1 MVERT
6 VKPIFEER
14 LSQLA
19 KTVAS
24 KDVAAARAAFSALIG
39 TTICDPTM
47 GSAPFLRSAFDFLS
61 EQYLPLHR
69 CLLDAKTQLPEFWK
83 DLQRE
88 YPYLTLGRQ
97 DETGHGPWEW
107 LILRRMLY
115 GVDIDLKAV
124 CIACQTFALSA
135 IRYFEQSARFPSFFN
150 LNLKLGNALISP
162 VAASQRAT
170 LAKEHSQAIGK
181 MVKLREEAKSLAVN
195 DKAYGRLAELLKRI
209 DEIKLPIVR
218 GLVQDKVAP
227 VLGDSTEDL
236 RPFCWELEFPEVFFE
251 PDGTLR
257 ANPGFDVVIGNPP
270 WEAIKYHDSE
280 FLGAIGAADLDLEKL
295 LAKKPS
301 VAAAYEHYRR
311 NIEAWKAWVANSGA
325 YEHQQGG
332 RDRNKWRLS
341 TELSWKLTRPGGAMS
356 LVVPG
361 GIIADE
367 GGYAL
372 KEWMFPEGEA
382 GTFISFEENNDVFSG
397 TQGFTVMDFR
407 KVGSTERIRHLEGL
421 SNADQLSVWPYR
433 PASLSLETVRKM
445 SPRAL
450 AIPSVRDETDRAIL
464 EKLYRHPLI
473 GDSRGQWY
481 AETVSY
487 DYHMGND
494 RRHFRAGGQGIPL
507 LEGKNVEQYE
517 VAPLEQVRIRVA
529 RRKQTEPGGQYR
541 LGCADVAGTL
551 LERRMLCSVLPHDYA
566 TGDKINCFLV
576 TGSDQARLFL
586 VGLLNSV
593 VIEWRIR
600 QLARSNNIKKF
611 MLLQLPVPRPDKST
625 IERVASLVAALVT
638 ADQRFK
644 DLRPVLNGRR
654 PATEKRAREELK
666 CLIDAEIARLFGLTT
681 AEFDRVLEVFDK
693 VPESIKVEARRQFG
707 AIGETK

>member
-1 MVERT
+1 
-6 VKPIFEER
+6 
-14 LSQLA
+14 
-19 KTVAS
+19 
-24 KDVAAARAAFSALIG
+24 
-39 TTICDPTM
+39 M

-69 CLLDAKTQLPEFWK
+69 CLFDSKTLLPEFWR

-162 VAASQRAT
+162 VTTSRRAN
-170 LAKEHSQAIGK
+170 LANEHSQAIGK

-195 DKAYGRLAELLKRI
+195 DKAYGRLAELLKTI

-218 GLVQDKVAP
+218 GLVQDKVTP

-251 PDGTLR
+251 SDGTLR
-257 ANPGFDVVIGNPP
+257 ASPGFDVVIGNPP

-295 LAKKPS
+295 VAKKPT
-301 VAAAYEHYRR
+301 VAAAYAHYRR
-311 NIEAWKAWVANSGA
+311 NIEAWKAWVANSDA

-341 TELSWKLTRPGGAMS
+341 TEVSWKLTRSGGAMS

-382 GTFISFEENNDVFSG
+382 GTFISFEKSNDVFPG
-397 TQGFTVMDFR
+397 TQGFTIMELR
-407 KVGSTERIRHLEGL
+407 NGRPTRELRHLEGL
-421 SNADQLSVWPYR
+421 TKAEQLSAWPYH
-433 PASLSLETVRKM
+433 PASLTLETVQKM
-445 SPRAL
+445 SPSAL
-450 AIPSVRDETDRAIL
+450 AIPSVRDDTDRAIL
-464 EKLYRHPLI
+464 EKLYQHPLI
-473 GDSRGQWY
+473 GDSREQWH
-481 AETVSY
+481 AQTVSY

-494 RRHFRAGGQGIPL
+494 RSHFKTGGRGIAL
-507 LEGKNVEQYE
+507 LEGKSVEQYE
-517 VAPLEQVRIRVA
+517 VAPLEQIRIRVP
-529 RRKQTEPGGQYR
+529 RRRQAEPGGQYR

-551 LERRMLCSVLPHDYA
+551 DPRRMLCSVLPHDYA
-566 TGDKINCFLV
+566 TGDKINCFLI
-576 TGSDQARLFL
+576 TGNDQARLFL
-586 VGLLNSV
+586 VGLLNSFV
-593 VIEWRIR
+593 MEWRVR
-600 QLARSNNIKKF
+600 QLG
-611 MLLQLPVPRPDKST
+611 DK
-625 IERVASLVAALVT
+625 AAQVG
-638 ADQRFK
+638 ADLFK
-644 DLRPVLNGRR
+644 
-654 PATEKRAREELK
+654 EL
-666 CLIDAEIARLFGLTT
+666 
-681 AEFDRVLEVFDK
+681 RVLLGLSGPNTSGASEKGAK
-693 VPESIKVEARRQFG
+693 VHS
-707 AIGETK
+707 